1 MRLVAGTNVL
11 YAERLRVRANEVEE
25 NAPDVN
31 IALVRGQQGAG
42 ITYMR
47 GLRGLRRAIGRAHG
61 LRPDEMAVPAMEWQG
76 GE

>member
-1 MRLVAGTNVL
+1 
-11 YAERLRVRANEVEE
+11 
-25 NAPDVN
+25 
-31 IALVRGQQGAG
+31 
-42 ITYMR
+42 MR